1 MPKDITRS
9 RSEELEG
16 VVPTES
22 HHGNPGTNVSRD
34 GCRGLPGAGTA
45 WQSCVG

>member
-16 VVPTES
+16 VVPTEL
-22 HHGNPGTNVSRD
+22 HHGNPGTDDVR
-34 GCRGLPGAGTA
+34 
-45 WQSCVG
+45 